1 MISASGTK
9 MQANT
14 GSGLYIR
21 KGHED
26 AFKTAVEI
34 SASSNAKWMP
44 VTGYSSTA
52 LTTADKFT
60 GSFGVLSGISSTDTK
75 TLEYTAVTGATAET
89 GTDAYTATVNGTEGC
104 GVYYHF
110 ELDYMITAG
119 KKLKVTAKDVTA
131 KKDGTA
137 VSSGPTIAQAT
148 RVGVIEA
155 ESVTKTGDQMTDASY
170 KAEGKEYL
178 VAEAAPADTDYNYE
192 ELKALGYTGNSEYKT
207 GLTALYGETGVTFT
221 PTSTT
226 TSDGAFEY
234 GSLSIYVWFD
244 GTDYSC
250 TNAIFSQTL
259 DLTLSFTVAD

>member
-1 MISASGTK
+1 MRLFLTTYIAVISATASGTK

-21 KGHED
+21 KGHSG
-26 AFKTAVEI
+26 AFKTSETI
-34 SASSNAKWMP
+34 TASTNTKWMP
-44 VTGYSSTA
+44 VTGYSGSA
-52 LTTADKFT
+52 LTDTDKFT
-60 GSFGVLSGISSTDTK
+60 GSFGVLSGITSSGLT
-75 TLEYTAVTGATAET
+75 YTAVNGTVEGS
-89 GTDAYTATVNGTEGC
+89 TDAYTAIVNGSETNGI
-104 GVYYHF
+104 YYHF

-119 KKLKVTAKDVTA
+119 KSLKVTATA
-131 KKDGTA
+131 T
-137 VSSGPTIAQAT
+137 SSAETTPNIAQAT
-148 RVGVIEA
+148 RVGIISA
-155 ESVTKTGDQMTDASY
+155 SSYTKGTTEDTVGYASTGQ
-170 KAEGKEYL
+170 EYT
-178 VAEAAPADTDYNYE
+178 VAEAATTDYNYE

-259 DLTLSFTVAD
+259 DLTLSFTVAE